1 MQPKYSLIRRQALR
15 WSATLL
21 LSAGACFKPQSSAQ
35 SEVRFT
41 LVAAGDVAHPQ
52 NTEHASEFKM
62 LGERMFEPT
71 RFISRSADLAFV
83 SLASAITTRMPT
95 SPNKITFTSA
105 PATLDGLVASG
116 FNIINVGHNHVM
128 DAGKPGLKDTL
139 DLLAAHRQKLP
150 PTKMLIWG
158 GAGLTAEAVR

>member
-1 MQPKYSLIRRQALR
+1 
-15 WSATLL
+15 
-21 LSAGACFKPQSSAQ
+21 
-35 SEVRFT
+35 
-41 LVAAGDVAHPQ
+41 
-52 NTEHASEFKM
+52 M

-71 RFISRSADLAFV
+71 RLISSSADLAFV

-128 DAGKPGLKDTL
+128 GC
-139 DLLAAHRQKLP
+139 R
-150 PTKMLIWG
+150 
-158 GAGLTAEAVR
+158 